1 VRPFERAAMP
11 KLDFAIR
18 SNGSREEEPRQHLRR
33 VSRDSTRCEYA
44 IVPTDSEVGSF
55 RDVTERYRRCRRQPR
70 DKEIRLRELLRFFTG
85 CARNRTKIPAAP
97 RRSPIRVQRERERER
112 DALRSRS
119 PRIRKSC
126 SLARRASPSPSLNR
140 ASIYASTFRANDL
153 PRSKF
158 TRYLRYRS
166 AGARTLVRRLLF
178 LPLPQVF
185 RTVPVTETAA
195 GGGGRGPRTLTLLR
209 SAARESSLI
218 RRSSSA
224 VEKNDARARTRTRSE
239 ALRVRCADRYLIC
252 NCTRLVFYPDRVCRR
267 SLVDTCAR

>member
-33 VSRDSTRCEYA
+33 VL
-44 IVPTDSEVGSF
+44 

-70 DKEIRLRELLRFFTG
+70 QKEIRLRELLRFFTG
-85 CARNRTKIPAAP
+85 CARSRTKIPAAP
-97 RRSPIRVQRERERER
+97 RRSPIRVQRER

-140 ASIYASTFRANDL
+140 ASIYASTFRANDP

-166 AGARTLVRRLLF
+166 AGARTFVR
-178 LPLPQVF
+178 
-185 RTVPVTETAA
+185 
-195 GGGGRGPRTLTLLR
+195 GGGGRGPWTLTLLR
-209 SAARESSLI
+209 SAARVVVNKEIEFSS
-218 RRSSSA
+218 RGER
-224 VEKNDARARTRTRSE
+224 RARTRSE
-239 ALRVRCADRYLIC
+239 PLRVRGADRYLIC

-267 SLVDTCAR
+267 RARSWIRAR